1 MIKDEIQQAIVAA
14 QKEKKELD
22 LKALRFVMSQ
32 IKYDEINKQRELT
45 DEEVISVLQKEVKK
59 RKEANEM
66 FRKAN
71 RQDLVTDEEN
81 QLAII
86 QKYLPKAITEE
97 ELSKI
102 VTEVLSETANHSNT
116 GKLIGLVLAKVKGN
130 ADGAVVARLVNQ
142 KLSREN

>member
-1 MIKDEIQQAIVAA
+1 MIKDEIQKAIVAA

-66 FRKAN
+66 FRKAK
-71 RQDLVTDEEN
+71 RQDLVADEEN
-81 QLAII
+81 QLAVI
-86 QKYLPKAITEE
+86 QKYLPKALSEE
-97 ELSKI
+97 ELGKI
-102 VTEVLSETANHSNT
+102 IEEILSQTEDHSNI
-116 GKLIGLVLAKVKGN
+116 GKLIGLVMAKVKGN